1 MIGLPEI
8 LVILI
13 IILILMGPKRLPKL
27 ARSLGL
33 ATREYKKAAE
43 GAGVKRKKRPAKPAG

>member
-1 MIGLPEI
+1 MIGLPEL

-13 IILILMGPKRLPKL
+13 IALILLGPKRLPKL

-43 GAGVKRKKRPAKPAG
+43 GTTKKKRKTVKPAG